1 MKRILSAFISLVLLI
16 MFAMATTNSAKERH
30 FVPANVRT
38 AGKIP
43 YPASSVDAGFVTL
56 SIHLDE
62 AGQLTSVNILRD
74 LPSVS
79 ALAIAA
85 VRSWTYSAATLDG
98 KPVPSTFT
106 INILFDPGFL
116 GADNIPLQPPS
127 QVYPIPNKDPAYAPA
142 QLNTATFA
150 PYPTNTKAQG
160 SVVLNVTIGATGNV
174 TKVVTL
180 NDVPPL
186 TASAIGALKNW
197 TFSAASYEGT
207 AVESHMVVAVV
218 FRSPSA
224 SVL

>member
-1 MKRILSAFISLVLLI
+1 MKRILITFISLVLLI
-16 MFAMATTNSAKERH
+16 VFAMATTNSAKERH

-56 SIHLDE
+56 SINLDE
-62 AGQLTSVNILRD
+62 TGQLTSVNILRD

-98 KPVPSTFT
+98 KPVASTFT

-116 GADNIPLQPPS
+116 GADSIPLQPPS
-127 QVYPIPNKDPAYAPA
+127 QDYPVQKKDPAYFPA

-160 SVVLNVTIGATGNV
+160 AVVLNLTIGTTGKI

-186 TASAIGALKNW
+186 TASVMGVLKNW
-197 TFSAASYEGT
+197 SFSAASYEG
-207 AVESHMVVAVV
+207 AAIESQMVVAVV
-218 FRSPSA
+218 FRPSA
-224 SVL
+224 GMP

>member
-1 MKRILSAFISLVLLI
+1 MKRNLSTSISLLLLT
-16 MFAMATTNSAKERH
+16 MFAMVTTNAAKERH

-43 YPASSVDAGFVTL
+43 YPPSSVDAGFVTL
-56 SIHLDE
+56 SINLDE
-62 AGQLTSVNILRD
+62 AGQLTSVNVLRD
-74 LPSVS
+74 LPSMS

-85 VRSWTYSAATLDG
+85 VRSWTYSAAMLDG
-98 KPVPSTFT
+98 KPVASTFT

-127 QVYPIPNKDPAYAPA
+127 QDYPVPKKNPAYFPA

-150 PYPTNTKAQG
+150 PYPANTNAHG
-160 SVVLNVTIGATGNV
+160 AVVLNLTIGTKGNIAR
-174 TKVVTL
+174 VVTL

-197 TFSAASYEGT
+197 SFSAASYEGT
-207 AVESHMVVAVV
+207 AIESQIVVAVV
-218 FRSPSA
+218 FRNPSA
-224 SVL
+224 GIP